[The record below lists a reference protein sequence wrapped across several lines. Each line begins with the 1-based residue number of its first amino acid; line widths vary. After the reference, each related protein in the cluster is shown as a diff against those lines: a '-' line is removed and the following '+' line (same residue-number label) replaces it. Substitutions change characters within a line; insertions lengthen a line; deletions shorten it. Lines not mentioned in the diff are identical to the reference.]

1 MPRERTTDPSIRPIA
16 PSKNTTPTPADS
28 HHRVGRPSV
37 QDERRRQIVDA
48 FIELV
53 AISGLEHVS
62 LDDVAAKAGVQRAAL
77 RHFVGNRDELVR
89 AAITEI
95 TRLALLDLQ
104 TPLPFG
110 EVITALFNPARMQSF
125 DIPTRAWHELMP
137 EAMRSA
143 DTRAVIKKCY
153 DKLLAHITRGLREEY
168 PKATP
173 ADITDT
179 AYAIACMAEHNYTF
193 QRIGYPRARCKGLQ
207 ESALALAESLR

>member
-1 MPRERTTDPSIRPIA
+1 M
-16 PSKNTTPTPADS
+16 PTPADS
-28 HHRVGRPSV
+28 HRRVGRPSV
-37 QDERRRQIVDA
+37 QDERQRQIVDA

-62 LDDVAAKAGVQRAAL
+62 LDDVASKAGVQRAAL

-104 TPLPFG
+104 TPLPFD
-110 EVITALFNPARMQSF
+110 EVVTMLFNPARMHSF
-125 DIPTRAWHELMP
+125 DVVTRAWHELMP
-137 EAMRSA
+137 EAMRSS
-143 DTRAVIKKCY
+143 DTRAVIRKCY
-153 DKLLAHITRGLREEY
+153 DQLLALIAHALRDEY
-168 PKATP
+168 PRAAP

-193 QRIGYPRARCKGLQ
+193 QRIGYPRTRCKGLK
-207 ESALALAESLR
+207 ESALALAEGLR

>member
-1 MPRERTTDPSIRPIA
+1 M
-16 PSKNTTPTPADS
+16 
-28 HHRVGRPSV
+28 
-37 QDERRRQIVDA
+37 QDERKRQIVDA

-53 AISGLEHVS
+53 AIRGLEHVS
-62 LDDVAAKAGVQRAAL
+62 LDDVAAEAGVQRAAL

-89 AAITEI
+89 TAIIEI
-95 TRLALLDLQ
+95 TRLALLDLA
-104 TPLPFG
+104 TPRPFDD
-110 EVITALFNPARMQSF
+110 VIKLLFSPVRIRDF
-125 DIPTRAWHELMP
+125 DVVTRAWQELMP

-143 DTRAVIKKCY
+143 DTRAVIKECY
-153 DKLLAHITRGLREEY
+153 DQLLAHIAHGLHEEY

-193 QRIGYPRARCKGLQ
+193 QRIGYPRTRCKGLQ